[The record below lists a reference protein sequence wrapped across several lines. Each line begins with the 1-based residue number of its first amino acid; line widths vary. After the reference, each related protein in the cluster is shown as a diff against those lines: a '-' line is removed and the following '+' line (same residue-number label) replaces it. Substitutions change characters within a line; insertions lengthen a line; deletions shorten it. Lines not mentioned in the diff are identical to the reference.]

1 MFGWVVMDV
10 IKMVLKV
17 PRIPNAMFP
26 ESSLPNSSIP
36 FSFLGIGNRNLV
48 PSARKPRFS
57 ESILD
62 SFEPRRKVHVARG

>member
-1 MFGWVVMDV
+1 MFGRVVMDV

-17 PRIPNAMFP
+17 PCIPNAMFP
-26 ESSLPNSSIP
+26 KSPLPNTSIP
-36 FSFLGIGNRNLV
+36 ISLLGIGNRNLV

-62 SFEPRRKVHVARG
+62 SFEPRRKVLIALG